1 MIKVNV
7 NTENSKSDKNFP
19 SSNKITS
26 RKSNFL
32 SFFFQKFYAS
42 SLRCLQ
48 KFENYTLL
56 LDGFPVRVCPVLP
69 FSLKIRWIWCF
80 SSSLTQSSSG
90 FWLSVIQRF
99 FYNNNKRA
107 SQRHV
112 LICQPLLSNNHCF
125 DEWPLLSVKIDPA
138 LFYKGAK
145 P

>member
-7 NTENSKSDKNFP
+7 NTENSKSDKISLLQIRLLLGNQ
-19 SSNKITS
+19 TS
-26 RKSNFL
+26 L
-32 SFFFQKFYAS
+32 VFFQKSYAS
-42 SLRCLQ
+42 SLGCLQ

-107 SQRHV
+107 SQRRV

>member
-1 MIKVNV
+1 MSILRIVKVTKISLLQIRLLLGNQ
-7 NTENSKSDKNFP
+7 T
-19 SSNKITS
+19 SSV
-26 RKSNFL
+26 
-32 SFFFQKFYAS
+32 FFFEKFSTS
-42 SLRCLQ
+42 SLGYLQ

-107 SQRHV
+107 SQRSV
-112 LICQPLLSNNHCF
+112 LICQPLLSYNHCF

-138 LFYKGAK
+138 LFYRG
-145 P
+145 